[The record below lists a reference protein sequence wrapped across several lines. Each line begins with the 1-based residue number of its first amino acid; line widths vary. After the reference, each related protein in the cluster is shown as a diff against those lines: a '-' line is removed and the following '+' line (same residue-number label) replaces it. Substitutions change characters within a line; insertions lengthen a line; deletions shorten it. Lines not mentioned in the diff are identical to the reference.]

1 MAITKELFGTLPNGQ
16 DITAYLLDN
25 GNGVSA
31 RILNYGGIIRS
42 MVVPSLRME
51 EFAVDIVLG
60 YDTVAEYE
68 KNNDFMGAV
77 VGRFANRIGGR
88 GFPAERRNRAH
99 YGQRERQLP
108 AQRCPRLPEHTVRH
122 VRDARRV

>member
-1 MAITKELFGTLPNGQ
+1 MSVTFREFGKTSDGRPIQLAELGSGS
-16 DITAYLLDN
+16 
-25 GNGVSA
+25 VKVE
-31 RILNYGGIIRS
+31 ILNYGGIIRS

>member
-1 MAITKELFGTLPNGQ
+1 MSVTFREFGKTSDGRPIQLAELGSGS
-16 DITAYLLDN
+16 
-25 GNGVSA
+25 VKVE
-31 RILNYGGIIRS
+31 ILNYGGIIRS

-77 VGRFANRIGGR
+77 VGRFANRIGGAA
-88 GFPAERRNRAH
+88 FPLNGE
-99 YGQRERQLP
+99 
-108 AQRCPRLPEHTVRH
+108 TVHITDRKS
-122 VRDARRV
+122 VV